1 LLRVRLPCTTV
12 ASSTRRRTRCISSA
26 TGVVVPTQYSLQ
38 CTRLEPVVVP
48 VEEAADTV
56 CLNRATR
63 STTRSSHLQHV
74 PRYNGVHV
82 GEIYSGGG
90 LGIERHR
97 LLTREAPCQQT
108 RFNLSFSKQW
118 LAVANQSV
126 SVSGLSFFS
135 VCDFTVSVL
144 QGFIYNYIAAV
155 FFDTYL
161 PAGFSPLT

>member
-1 LLRVRLPCTTV
+1 MSESCNTFHNTF
-12 ASSTRRRTRCISSA
+12 
-26 TGVVVPTQYSLQ
+26 QSL
-38 CTRLEPVVVP
+38 
-48 VEEAADTV
+48 
-56 CLNRATR
+56 ATR
-63 STTRSSHLQHV
+63 STLQ
-74 PRYNGVHV
+74 RCTCRGD
-82 GEIYSGGG
+82 IQWGG

-161 PAGFSPLT
+161 PAGFTTYVVHRFWEINTTQRHPTS

>member
-1 LLRVRLPCTTV
+1 MSESCNTFHNTF
-12 ASSTRRRTRCISSA
+12 
-26 TGVVVPTQYSLQ
+26 QSL
-38 CTRLEPVVVP
+38 
-48 VEEAADTV
+48 
-56 CLNRATR
+56 ATR
-63 STTRSSHLQHV
+63 STLQ
-74 PRYNGVHV
+74 RCTCRGDIQWGGV
-82 GEIYSGGG
+82 
-90 LGIERHR
+90 GIERHQR
-97 LLTREAPCQQT
+97 QQT